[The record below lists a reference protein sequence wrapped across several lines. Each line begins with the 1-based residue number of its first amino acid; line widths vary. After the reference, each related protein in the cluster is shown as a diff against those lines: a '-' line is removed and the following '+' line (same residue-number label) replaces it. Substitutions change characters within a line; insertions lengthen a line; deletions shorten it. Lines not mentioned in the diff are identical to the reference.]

1 MAKRLSNDRLPLR
14 LPHSLAK
21 VHRCKGSGGWQMAR
35 GQSRRESG
43 QGRGQRDA
51 RAEPRQRADSG
62 LPYVGVGI
70 GEAGDGSGGGGVTG
84 MPEVK

>member
-1 MAKRLSNDRLPLR
+1 
-14 LPHSLAK
+14 
-21 VHRCKGSGGWQMAR
+21 MAR

-51 RAEPRQRADSG
+51 RGRRATTKVADSG
-62 LPYVGVGI
+62 LPCVGVGI